1 MVSQKQRATQ
11 KQITV
16 VNINTALQRRR
27 RSNAVSAPPPPV
39 FRGGYQPPPPPP
51 IIPLPPPPD
60 LYETN
65 RLRERVAKLER
76 VNVVNRMPLKPPVK
90 SAETQTAGVVRD
102 RTEGRRARIEAAA
115 AELLNP
121 TVPIEQVG
129 SETFAEEKERQRQR
143 RVRLVEDRIVDID
156 EETGGAIRPPS
167 PPPPPPVADPLA
179 SPTGISRATTEDIRG
194 NERLGTERIVKD
206 HRGSFR
212 DLRERKRSRDKRRL
226 EEILAE
232 EDEPTPRVGGIRGL
246 MARVGGDVMDR
257 RAALKILED

>member
-1 MVSQKQRATQ
+1 VT
-11 KQITV
+11 I
-16 VNINTALQRRR
+16 VNVNTAVQRRR

-39 FRGGYQPPPPPP
+39 FRGGYQPPPPPPPP

-76 VNVVNRMPLKPPVK
+76 VNVVNRIPLKSPVK
-90 SAETQTAGVVRD
+90 SVGTQTAGVAVGD

-121 TVPIEQVG
+121 TIPIEQVG
-129 SETFAEEKERQRQR
+129 SEAFAKDKERQRQR
-143 RVRLVEDRIVDID
+143 RVRLVEDRIVD
-156 EETGGAIRPPS
+156 EETGGVIRPPS

-194 NERLGTERIVKD
+194 NERGGTERIVKD

-212 DLRERKRSRDKRRL
+212 DLRERMGRGDFGEGLVYGTEAERFPRL
-226 EEILAE
+226 TPLP
-232 EDEPTPRVGGIRGL
+232 EPIGGGIREFWG
-246 MARVGGDVMDR
+246 RIG
-257 RAALKILED
+257 K

>member
-1 MVSQKQRATQ
+1 VVSQKQRATQ

-16 VNINTALQRRR
+16 VNINTQRAAQRR

-51 IIPLPPPPD
+51 PPPPIPLPPPPD

-90 SAETQTAGVVRD
+90 SAETQTAGVAVR
-102 RTEGRRARIEAAA
+102 
-115 AELLNP
+115 
-121 TVPIEQVG
+121 
-129 SETFAEEKERQRQR
+129 ERP
-143 RVRLVEDRIVDID
+143 RLFDID
-156 EETGGAIRPPS
+156 EVLGGVIRLPEKSVGTQTTPRSTSGGRPPPI
-167 PPPPPPVADPLA
+167 PPPPPPVAADPL
-179 SPTGISRATTEDIRG
+179 SPPSSMSRATTEDIRG
-194 NERLGTERIVKD
+194 NERGGTEIIVQD

-212 DLRERKRSRDKRRL
+212 DFNEAAERER
-226 EEILAE
+226 LAE
-232 EDEPTPRVGGIRGL
+232 LLAEPDEPVPRVGDIRGL

-257 RAALKILED
+257 QAALAILEK